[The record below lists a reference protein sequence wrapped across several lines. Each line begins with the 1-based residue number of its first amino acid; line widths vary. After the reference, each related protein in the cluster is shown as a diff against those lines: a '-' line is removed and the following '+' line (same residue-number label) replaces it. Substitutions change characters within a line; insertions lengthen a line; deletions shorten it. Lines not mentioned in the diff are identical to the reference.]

1 MPSLPPVIMSSLD
14 VARLERL
21 LETHALAG
29 SPAATAL
36 QAEIDR
42 ADMREPGEMPAD
54 VVTMN
59 SRLTCHVREDST
71 LHELTLVY
79 PDQADLS
86 AGRISIMAPVG
97 MALLGLRVGQTIEWP
112 GPEGRPLTLEV
123 ASLCYQPEAASELH
137 R

>member
-1 MPSLPPVIMSSLD
+1 MSSLPPVIMSSLD

-21 LETHALAG
+21 LETHELAG
-29 SPAATAL
+29 SSAATAL

-42 ADMREPGEMPAD
+42 AEIREPEEMPAN

-59 SRLTCHVREDST
+59 SRVTCHVCEDGAV
-71 LHELTLVY
+71 HELTLVY

-97 MALLGLRVGQTIEWP
+97 MALLGLRVGQTIKWP
-112 GPEGRPLTLEV
+112 GPEGTPLTLEV
-123 ASLCYQPEAASELH
+123 TSLAYQPEAAGEMH

>member
-1 MPSLPPVIMSSLD
+1 MSSLPPVIMSSLD

-21 LETHALAG
+21 LETHELAG

-36 QAEIDR
+36 LAEIDR
-42 ADMREPGEMPAD
+42 ADIREPKEMPAD

-59 SRLTCHVREDST
+59 SRLSCHVLEDST

-97 MALLGLRVGQTIEWP
+97 TALLGLRVGQTIEWP

-123 ASLCYQPEAASELH
+123 ASLCYQPEAAGELH

>member
-1 MPSLPPVIMSSLD
+1 MSSLPPVIMSSLD

-21 LETHALAG
+21 LETHELAG
-29 SPAATAL
+29 SSAATAL

-42 ADMREPGEMPAD
+42 AEIREPEEMPAN

-59 SRLTCHVREDST
+59 SRVTCHVREDGAV
-71 LHELTLVY
+71 HELTLVY

-97 MALLGLRVGQTIEWP
+97 MALLGLRVGQTIKWP
-112 GPEGRPLTLEV
+112 GPEGTPLTLEV
-123 ASLCYQPEAASELH
+123 TSLAYQPEAAGEMH

>member
-1 MPSLPPVIMSSLD
+1 MSSLPPVIMSSLD

-21 LETHALAG
+21 LETHELAG

-36 QAEIDR
+36 LAEIDR
-42 ADMREPGEMPAD
+42 ADIREPKEMPAD

-59 SRLTCHVREDST
+59 SRLSCHVLEDST

-112 GPEGRPLTLEV
+112 GPQGKPLTLKVTE
-123 ASLCYQPEAASELH
+123 LDYQPEAAGELH